1 MNNDFSRGSEWRK
14 WDLHLHTPSSYDYQ
28 NGSVTNEDIV
38 NKLVE
43 NNIAL
48 AVITDHHFI
57 DINRYFE
64 LKNLSQGRVT
74 FLPGIELR
82 TELGGS
88 KSVHITAIF
97 PSFNDKM
104 ELQDLWDKLKVKL
117 DISET
122 KVKEKGDD
130 NIYVNFKDAVEVIKK
145 LNGLVT
151 IHSGKK
157 SNSVENIKNSFP
169 YKQAL
174 KTDIAYMVDFYEI
187 GSEADI
193 ETYETR
199 VFPDIDREI
208 PLIIGSDNHN
218 ICDYQLKLNCWIKAD
233 PTFEGLKQAIVECK
247 ERISC
252 KEKPCK
258 LTQIEL
264 NKTKYIDKIAIGSND
279 SSECWFDQEIPL
291 NSELVSII
299 GNKGNGKSALAD
311 ILGLI
316 ANSKNFEYFSFLNDN
331 KFYKS
336 AVADKHYAK
345 LKWFADGDYSK
356 TVNLHQQCNDSE
368 IEKVRY
374 IPQSYFEKVCNLID
388 NQKDFKREIEKV
400 IFRHLKDEDK
410 QDANSFDELIRI
422 KKENCVK
429 EIENWIIKL
438 KELIPKYVSIS
449 DKLLEQ
455 NLQLNRSSLNEL
467 ANQKISIESKLL
479 ALDKNSVKKPISNDN
494 STKIKEYTDEIT
506 KITKDVEQLEKQKSD
521 LTVQIDNLNDIKT
534 EMQDF
539 QSYYNNLSYK
549 LFEKLKQ
556 LNIKFEDIIT
566 VKFDKTIIEAK
577 QVELQKLQGTVL
589 EKIDKNAKKVSG
601 LSAAKNEEEKKLS
614 GEEKR
619 YQDYI
624 NSKTLFEQELKGL
637 LGDKEKPLSKKETY
651 YYYEY
656 LCSNEYIDNLKE
668 QKGCLFKEIQQIS
681 VNIFETYLDIRKLYE
696 KLKENV
702 DQFIR
707 EFEFNPNSNIK
718 INFSPKIKI
727 LKELLID
734 NIMVYVDKQGNFR
747 GDEKRDKI
755 FNELCNM
762 DLNNSEHFTKMLE
775 TLLSNLKNNLGNTE
789 DTINKTLKRDAK
801 AEDLYLYIFSA
812 KYLDV
817 DYELEFNDKQISM
830 LSPGERGL
838 LLLIFFLLADTSN
851 IPLILD
857 QPEENLDN
865 QTIYNVLVQLIKNAK
880 RKRQVIVVTHNPNL
894 AVVCDSEQIICAD
907 FNTERKPKICY
918 ISGSIENK
926 EINKKIVNVLEG
938 TMPAFKNREDKYFY
952 NNSN

>member
-1 MNNDFSRGSEWRK
+1 M
-14 WDLHLHTPSSYDYQ
+14 
-28 NGSVTNEDIV
+28 
-38 NKLVE
+38 
-43 NNIAL
+43 
-48 AVITDHHFI
+48 
-57 DINRYFE
+57 
-64 LKNLSQGRVT
+64 
-74 FLPGIELR
+74 
-82 TELGGS
+82 
-88 KSVHITAIF
+88 
-97 PSFNDKM
+97 
-104 ELQDLWDKLKVKL
+104 
-117 DISET
+117 
-122 KVKEKGDD
+122 
-130 NIYVNFKDAVEVIKK
+130 
-145 LNGLVT
+145 
-151 IHSGKK
+151 
-157 SNSVENIKNSFP
+157 
-169 YKQAL
+169 
-174 KTDIAYMVDFYEI
+174 
-187 GSEADI
+187 
-193 ETYETR
+193 
-199 VFPDIDREI
+199 
-208 PLIIGSDNHN
+208 
-218 ICDYQLKLNCWIKAD
+218 
-233 PTFEGLKQAIVECK
+233 
-247 ERISC
+247 
-252 KEKPCK
+252 
-258 LTQIEL
+258 
-264 NKTKYIDKIAIGSND
+264 
-279 SSECWFDQEIPL
+279 
-291 NSELVSII
+291 
-299 GNKGNGKSALAD
+299 
-311 ILGLI
+311 
-316 ANSKNFEYFSFLNDN
+316 
-331 KFYKS
+331 
-336 AVADKHYAK
+336 
-345 LKWFADGDYSK
+345 
-356 TVNLHQQCNDSE
+356 
-368 IEKVRY
+368 
-374 IPQSYFEKVCNLID
+374 
-388 NQKDFKREIEKV
+388 
-400 IFRHLKDEDK
+400 
-410 QDANSFDELIRI
+410 
-422 KKENCVK
+422 
-429 EIENWIIKL
+429 
-438 KELIPKYVSIS
+438 
-449 DKLLEQ
+449 EQ

-467 ANQKISIESKLL
+467 ANQKLSIESKLL
-479 ALDKNSVKKPISNDN
+479 ALDKNSVKKPISNNN

-534 EMQDF
+534 EIQDF

-577 QVELQKLQGTVL
+577 QVELQKLQGAVL
-589 EKIDKNAKKVSG
+589 EKIDKNAKKVSE

-668 QKGCLFKEIQQIS
+668 QKDCLFKEIQQIS

-702 DQFIR
+702 DQFIK

-727 LKELLID
+727 LKELLVD

-838 LLLIFFLLADTSN
+838 LLLTFFLLADTSN

-880 RKRQVIVVTHNPNL
+880 RKK
-894 AVVCDSEQIICAD
+894 ASDC
-907 FNTERKPKICY
+907 CY
-918 ISGSIENK
+918 
-926 EINKKIVNVLEG
+926 
-938 TMPAFKNREDKYFY
+938 T
-952 NNSN
+952 